1 MAIPVFIISGF
12 LGSGKTTFI
21 NCSLESAPAHLKI
34 MILVNEFGT
43 ISIDRKI
50 IKADSNNIVDLSGG
64 CICCGLCLELMA
76 SLRFALDVFK
86 ADIILIESTGLA
98 YPREI
103 TRQALTPAFEGRIQ
117 FGGIITLAD
126 ASSIKLDEHPVVRE
140 QLKSANVVIL
150 NKIDLIESSNL
161 VRVRGKINALMPTE
175 SILFET
181 SFGRIDFDEVFTKK
195 YDDTHLQRK
204 DIMPL
209 SKDFDS
215 TAGYATITFVRHEAL
230 HLGTLLKLY
239 GACENKI
246 IRSKGFVITEKG
258 GIELQLSKSGMDV
271 KDTRKSIKRT
281 ELVLITKEKDKAYVE
296 GQFRE
301 FFDKILRFPQAYK
314 QAYKKNRVRK

>member
-1 MAIPVFIISGF
+1 MSVPIFVISGF

-21 NCSLESAPAHLKI
+21 NYSLEYAPLDLKI
-34 MILVNEFGT
+34 MVLVNEFGT

-50 IKADSNNIVDLSGG
+50 IKADPDNIVDLSGG
-64 CICCGLCLELMA
+64 CICCGLFLELMA

-98 YPREI
+98 FPREI

-117 FGGIITLAD
+117 FGGIITLVD
-126 ASSIKLDEHPVVRE
+126 ASSIQLDEHPVVRE
-140 QLKSANVVIL
+140 QLKSANVVIV
-150 NKIDLIESSNL
+150 NKIDLIESSDL
-161 VRVRGKINALMPTE
+161 VRVRGKIRALMPSE

-181 SFGRIDFDEVFTKK
+181 SFGRIDFNEIFTQK
-195 YDDTHLQRK
+195 YDDTHLHRK

-215 TAGYATITFVRHEAL
+215 TAGFATITFVRHGAL

-239 GACENKI
+239 DACGNKI
-246 IRSKGFVITEKG
+246 IRSKGFVITERG
-258 GIELQLSKSGMDV
+258 GVELQLSKSGIEV
-271 KDTRKSIKRT
+271 KDTRKPIKRT

-296 GQFRE
+296 DKFRE
-301 FFDKILRFPQAYK
+301 FFDKNII
-314 QAYKKNRVRK
+314 